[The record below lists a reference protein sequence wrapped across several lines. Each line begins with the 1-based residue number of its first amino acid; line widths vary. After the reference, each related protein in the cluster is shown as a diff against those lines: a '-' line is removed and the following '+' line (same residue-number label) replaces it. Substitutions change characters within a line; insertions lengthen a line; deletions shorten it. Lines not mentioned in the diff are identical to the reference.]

1 MVKPLPCALTI
12 AGSDSSGGAG
22 IQADLKTFAMQGVYG
37 ASVITALTAQNTTGV
52 ADIHAPPARFV
63 AEQMRSV
70 LSDLD
75 VRAAKTGMLFSGA
88 IIKAVAPFLKKKDFP
103 LVVDPVCVAQSGG
116 KLLEDSAV
124 EAMAERI
131 FPLADLLTPNA
142 PETEFFTGVA
152 VKTPADV
159 HKAAAKLLKMGP
171 KAVLIKGGHLGDSVA
186 ATDWYCAKGDKPLPF
201 MQQRVKTRNLHG
213 TGCTLSSAIAAW
225 LARGLDMPRAVRR
238 AQAYLNL
245 CLRTGYDIGRGS
257 GPPNHL
263 APMLKEQ
270 GRAAVLEELDMLV
283 RSLAG
288 LPGLARLVPGHGLGL
303 ALAMEWVEG
312 DGDIASFTVP
322 LMATLDGDVVR
333 AGCPGFGVQPR
344 LARALLAARKVRPDV
359 TCLATLRQD
368 ETVIAALKKA
378 KLAATWFDRANEPG
392 ASRAGAAP
400 RNNEAATLE
409 WGLCHALNATT
420 QPGRIGAVLD
430 RGNQG
435 VEPLVFLLGRT
446 AKELV
451 ERVSTVLGALGKA

>member
-1 MVKPLPCALTI
+1 MKPLPCALTI

-75 VRAAKTGMLFSGA
+75 VRAAKTGMLFSA
-88 IIKAVAPFLKKKDFP
+88 SIIKAVAPFLKKKDFP
-103 LVVDPVCVAQSGG
+103 LVVDPVCVAQSGAT
-116 KLLEDSAV
+116 LLEDGAV
-124 EAMAERI
+124 KALTERV

-152 VKTPADV
+152 IRNPADV
-159 HKAAAKLLKMGP
+159 QKAAQALLKMGP

-201 MQQRVKTRNLHG
+201 MQQRIRTRNLHG

-245 CLRTGYDIGRGS
+245 CLRAAFDLGKGD

-263 APMLKEQ
+263 APLLKEQ
-270 GRAAVLEELDMLV
+270 GRAAVLDELGDMA
-283 RSLAG
+283 RSLARM
-288 LPGLARLVPGHGLGL
+288 PGLARLAPDQGLGL
-303 ALAMEWVEG
+303 ALAMDWVV
-312 DGDIASFTVP
+312 DDADVASLTAP
-322 LMATLDGDVVR
+322 LAATLRGDVIR
-333 AGCPGFGVQPR
+333 IGCPGFGVQPR
-344 LARALLAARKVRPDV
+344 LSRALLATRKVRPDI

-368 ETVIAALKKA
+368 PGVLAALKKVG
-378 KLAATWFDRANEPG
+378 LAEAWFDRADEPG
-392 ASRAGAAP
+392 TIRT
-400 RNNEAATLE
+400 NEAGTLD
-409 WGLCHALNATT
+409 WGLCHALNATPK
-420 QPGRIGAVLD
+420 PGRVAAVLD
-430 RGNQG
+430 KGNLG

-446 AKELV
+446 GRELL
-451 ERVSTVLGALGKA
+451 ERVYALLGAMSKA